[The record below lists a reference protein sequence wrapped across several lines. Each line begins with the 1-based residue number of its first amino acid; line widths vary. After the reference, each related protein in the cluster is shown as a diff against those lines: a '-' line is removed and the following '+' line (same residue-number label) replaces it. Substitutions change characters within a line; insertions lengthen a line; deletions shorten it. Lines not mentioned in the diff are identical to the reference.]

1 LLLAL
6 PHEPIIYSAPDWI
19 GRNARQHADQQAQK
33 CKAGLRNA
41 KPMILLEDQ
50 GKRAEKQIQNA
61 QQDGAQDAQIEALQ
75 QQSVSIRFP
84 ITAAAYHW
92 LEDQELKR
100 ADA

>member
-1 LLLAL
+1 
-6 PHEPIIYSAPDWI
+6 
-19 GRNARQHADQQAQK
+19 
-33 CKAGLRNA
+33 
-41 KPMILLEDQ
+41 MILLEDQ

-84 ITAAAYHW
+84 ITATAYHW